1 MDFTYKLRNCVLFLI
16 ISLILSACSVSQN
29 YQASANISQLAS
41 SEQIAF
47 TIKKD
52 IRLNPAYR
60 KGENHHRAKKYIRY
74 VNGIVN
80 QVKNKNISEE
90 NARNLLIKTY
100 HQFKSGVYYRNENLM
115 NDSVSPVN
123 SQEIPEITPR
133 YVPDKPGA
141 L

>member
-60 KGENHHRAKKYIRY
+60 KGENHHRAK
-74 VNGIVN
+74 
-80 QVKNKNISEE
+80 NKNISEE

-123 SQEIPEITPR
+123 SQEIPE
-133 YVPDKPGA
+133 
-141 L
+141 